1 MLLERKYSARS
12 LGVVKVERRG
22 KDRFKQGVLGWTMTS
37 TGPPAALL
45 VLQSGMLW
53 ELVPEYIRPAGERGF
68 APQHIDLL
76 LENQD
81 LCLKPRSRAK
91 QPSERR
97 PQQPVIFEH
106 RAGASPDS
114 PQLANRIG
122 FPTGTRVSA
131 RSLTR

>member
-37 TGPPAALL
+37 TEPPAALL

-68 APQHIDLL
+68 APQQHIDLL
-76 LENQD
+76 PENQD
-81 LCLKPRSRAK
+81 LRLKPRS
-91 QPSERR
+91 
-97 PQQPVIFEH
+97 
-106 RAGASPDS
+106 
-114 PQLANRIG
+114 
-122 FPTGTRVSA
+122 
-131 RSLTR
+131 